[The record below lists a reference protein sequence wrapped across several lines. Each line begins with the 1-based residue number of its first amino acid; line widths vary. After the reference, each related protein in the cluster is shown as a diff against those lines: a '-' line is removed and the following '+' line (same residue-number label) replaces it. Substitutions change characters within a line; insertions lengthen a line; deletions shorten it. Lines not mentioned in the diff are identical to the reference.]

1 MSNNK
6 QIMKLYTEE
15 QVRKAIELAQECE
28 HDGYYPVNFDYSQ
41 IEIFEHLTPIEIPT
55 DEEILD
61 LGPFKSTLPYNVVF
75 YDGWLEGATSIRNLI
90 IKRGNNEQQ

>member
-15 QVRKAIELAQECE
+15 QVRKAIELAQECD

-41 IEIFEHLTPIEIPT
+41 TEILEHLTPVELPS
-55 DEEILD
+55 DEEIETYINSID
-61 LGPFKSTLPYNVVF
+61 KYHIFKDF
-75 YDGWLEGATSIRNLI
+75 YCDGFANGAKWTRDKIQG
-90 IKRGNNEQQ
+90 GNK